1 MKLTYRH
8 TVTASCLGS
17 VTLAISN
24 NLAPMLFLIFHES
37 FDISLARITLLITAN
52 FIIQLTVDFLAAIL
66 ADRVGYRPLLM
77 ASALL
82 AALGLVSYGTLPFA
96 LENAFLGLLIAD
108 ILCAIGGGLGEA
120 LISPTVEACPTKNK
134 AAMMGF
140 LHSFYCWG
148 TMGVIL
154 LSTAFLAIFGKDNW
168 WLLPLLW
175 SVLPFAN
182 TAFLGLVPLPALE
195 GGEDTGAGVR
205 PLLVRPLFWGFLV
218 MMLLAGASEL
228 SMSQWASAF
237 AEAGLGVS
245 KSVGDLTGACLFAC
259 LMGLARVFYAKMSER
274 IDLRR
279 FLLASS
285 VLAVCSYLLCALVN
299 TPALSLI
306 GCAVTGLAVGM
317 LWPGLLSL
325 AAARFPRGGTP
336 LFSLCALF
344 GDLGCSVGPTLVGL
358 AADAHGGSLSF
369 GLLLAT
375 AFPLVLAVMLFCLE
389 KGKTSGKCEQS
400 K

>member
-8 TVTASCLGS
+8 TVTACCLGS

-24 NLAPMLFLIFHES
+24 NLAPLLFLIFHET
-37 FDISLARITLLITAN
+37 FGISLARITLLITAN

-77 ASALL
+77 ASAFL
-82 AALGLVSYGTLPFA
+82 AAIGLVCYGTLPFA
-96 LENAFLGLLIAD
+96 LENAFPGLLIAD
-108 ILCAIGGGLGEA
+108 VLCALGGGLGEA
-120 LISPTVEACPTKNK
+120 IISPTVEACPTKNK

-148 TMGVIL
+148 TMLVIL
-154 LSTAFLAIFGKDNW
+154 LSTAFLAIFGKDAWW
-168 WLLPLLW
+168 WLPILW

-195 GGEDTGAGVR
+195 GGEDAGAGVR

-285 VLAVCSYLLCALVN
+285 VLAVGSYLLCALAES
-299 TPALSLI
+299 PALSLV

-358 AADAHGGSLSF
+358 AADARGGALSF

-375 AFPLVLAVMLFCLE
+375 AFPLVLAVFLLCLGR
-389 KGKTSGKCEQS
+389 GKKTDACE
-400 K
+400 

>member
-8 TVTASCLGS
+8 TVTACCLGS

-24 NLAPMLFLIFHES
+24 NLAPLLFLIFHET
-37 FDISLARITLLITAN
+37 FGISLARITLLITAN

-66 ADRVGYRPLLM
+66 ADRIGYRPLLM
-77 ASALL
+77 ASAFL
-82 AALGLVSYGTLPFA
+82 AAIGLVCYGTLPFA
-96 LENAFLGLLIAD
+96 LENAFLGLLVAD

-120 LISPTVEACPTKNK
+120 IISPTVEACPTKNK

-148 TMGVIL
+148 TMLVIL
-154 LSTAFLAIFGKDNW
+154 LSTAFLAILGKDAW
-168 WLLPLLW
+168 WLLPILW
-175 SVLPFAN
+175 SALPFAN
-182 TAFLGLVPLPALE
+182 TIFFGFVPLPALE
-195 GGEDTGAGVR
+195 GGEDAGAGVR

-285 VLAVCSYLLCALVN
+285 VLAVGSYLLCALAES
-299 TPALSLI
+299 PALSLV

-358 AADAHGGSLSF
+358 AADARGGALSF

-375 AFPLVLAVMLFCLE
+375 AFPLVLAVFLLCLG
-389 KGKTSGKCEQS
+389 KGKKTDACE
-400 K
+400 

>member
-8 TVTASCLGS
+8 TVTASCIGS

-24 NLAPMLFLIFHES
+24 NLAPLLFLIFHEA
-37 FDISLARITLLITAN
+37 FDISLSRITLLITAN
-52 FIIQLTVDFLAAIL
+52 FIIQLTVDFLAALL
-66 ADRVGYRPLLM
+66 ADRIGYRPLLM
-77 ASALL
+77 SSAFL
-82 AALGLVSYGTLPFA
+82 AALGLVCYGTLPFA

-108 ILCAIGGGLGEA
+108 VLCALGGGLGEA
-120 LISPTVEACPTKNK
+120 IISPTVEACPTKNK

-148 TMGVIL
+148 TMLVIL
-154 LSTAFLAIFGKDNW
+154 LSTAFLAIFGKDAW
-168 WLLPLLW
+168 WWLPLLW

-182 TAFLGLVPLPALE
+182 TLFFGLVPLPELE
-195 GGEDTGAGVR
+195 GGEDAGAGVR
-205 PLLVRPLFWGFLV
+205 PLFVRPLFWAFLV

-228 SMSQWASAF
+228 SMNQWASAF
-237 AEAGLGVS
+237 AEAGLKVS
-245 KSVGDLTGACLFAC
+245 KTVGDLTGACLFAC
-259 LMGLARVFYAKMSER
+259 LMGIARVFYARMSER

-279 FLLASS
+279 FLLGS
-285 VLAVCSYLLCALVN
+285 AVMAVGSYLLCSLAAS
-299 TPALSLI
+299 PALSLV
-306 GCAVTGLAVGM
+306 GCAATGLAVGM

-358 AADAHGGSLSF
+358 AADARGGDLSF

-375 AFPLVLAVMLFCLE
+375 VFPLVLAVLLLCL
-389 KGKTSGKCEQS
+389 GKRKDAGECE
-400 K
+400 

>member
-8 TVTASCLGS
+8 TVTACCLGS

-24 NLAPMLFLIFHES
+24 NLAPMLFLIFQDT
-37 FDISLARITLLITAN
+37 FDISLSRITLLITVN
-52 FIIQLTVDFLAAIL
+52 FAIQLTVDLLAAIL
-66 ADRVGYRPLLM
+66 ADRLGYRPLLM
-77 ASALL
+77 ASSLL

-96 LENAFLGLLIAD
+96 LDNAFFGLVIAD
-108 ILCAIGGGLGEA
+108 VLCAIGGGLGEA
-120 LISPTVEACPTKNK
+120 LVSPTVEACPTKNK

-154 LSTAFLAIFGKDNW
+154 LSTAFLALFGKDVW

-182 TAFLGLVPLPALE
+182 TAFLGLVPLPALD
-195 GGEDTGAGVR
+195 GGEDSGAGAR
-205 PLLVRPLFWGFLV
+205 HLLVRPLFWGFLL
-218 MMLLAGASEL
+218 MMLLSGASEL

-259 LMGLARVFYAKMSER
+259 LMGLSRVFYARMSER
-274 IDLRR
+274 IDLRL
-279 FLLASS
+279 FLMGSAA
-285 VLAVCSYLLCALVN
+285 LAVLSYLLCALAA
-299 TPALSLI
+299 TPAFSLI
-306 GCAVTGLAVGM
+306 GCALTGLAVGM

-358 AADAHGGSLSF
+358 AADARGGALSF
-369 GLLLAT
+369 GLLLAA
-375 AFPLVLAVMLFCLE
+375 AFPLLLAIMLLCLGNA
-389 KGKTSGKCEQS
+389 KKDDKCE
-400 K
+400 